1 MSPTPLWLAPFN
13 EAIALGYR
21 VAVCDVAGR
30 MLACGNLDG
39 HVVAGEC
46 RLMGAGWHEF
56 VHEAD
61 LPAVLDYFRNGQS
74 GDTVSY
80 RQLCQIDGRPVMADI
95 TILKVWA
102 GSAWLVYGAV
112 RSRQQPVRRRQLEHG
127 D

>member
-1 MSPTPLWLAPFN
+1 MNYPELWQAPFN
-13 EAIALGYR
+13 EASACGYR
-21 VAVCDVAGR
+21 VAVCDSGGH
-30 MLACGNLDG
+30 MLACSNLEG
-39 HVVAGEC
+39 HVVAGGP
-46 RLMGAGWHEF
+46 RLLGSGWHEF

-112 RSRQQPVRRRQLEHG
+112 RSRRPHAQRQRHEHG
-127 D
+127 G